1 MTTDIYT
8 ISELPAF
15 IASEKYRTCGN
26 IPVSPER
33 VSSYAANPRGD
44 PDMPVLFTLTN
55 QEKIVAYR
63 TLLPDIFYGKKGAVS
78 FAWLSGNYVDTAYR
92 RQGLSTKL
100 FRTVEEAW
108 EGRLMYTNY
117 APASRAV
124 YDKSGV
130 FSEFLVRPGKRYYL
144 RSALSPLLKERVRMP
159 GLLKFG
165 DRILNGVHD
174 LFISGSNYPIEAE
187 VRVEEISGLDAELS
201 ELVRESVAGSLFAR
215 GPQEFNWIREHP
227 WVTDGTAK
235 PLPGS
240 YQFNRQAD
248 PYISQWYKLSS
259 EKGTAFFW
267 ITVIADKCSV
277 PYYFTND
284 PLLTIAT
291 RQIVFNTMIRHQCS
305 HITIRHPELR
315 TVLGTKGHPFL
326 FSRKMP
332 QRYFVHTAVAE
343 QIPFNPKV
351 FDGDGDCIFT

>member
-33 VSSYAANPRGD
+33 VSSYVANPRSD
-44 PDMPVLFTLTN
+44 PDMPVLFTLTD

-63 TLLPDIFYGKKGAVS
+63 TLLPDLFYGKEGAVS
-78 FAWLSGNYVDTAYR
+78 FAWLSGNYVDPAYR

-130 FSEFLVRPGKRYYL
+130 FREFLVRPGKRYYL
-144 RSALSPLLKERVRMP
+144 RSALSPLLKDRVRMP

-165 DRILNGVHD
+165 DRLLNGIHD
-174 LFISGSNYPIEAE
+174 LFISGSHYPIDAGI
-187 VRVEEISGLDAELS
+187 RVEEVSVLDAMLS
-201 ELVRESVAGSLFAR
+201 DFIKKNVAGWLFAR
-215 GPQEFNWIREHP
+215 GPQEFDWIRKHP
-227 WVTDGTAK
+227 WVTGGSAK

-240 YQFNRQAD
+240 YQFTRHAD
-248 PYISQWYKLSS
+248 PFINQWYKLSS
-259 EKGTAFFW
+259 EKGTAFCW
-267 ITVIADKCSV
+267 INVVADKCTV

-284 PLLTIAT
+284 ILLTIAA
-291 RQIVFNTMIRHQCS
+291 RQLVFNTMIRHQCS
-305 HITIRHPELR
+305 HITIRHPELSL
-315 TVLGTKGHPFL
+315 VLGAKGHPFL
-326 FSRKMP
+326 FSRKIP
-332 QRYFVHTAVAE
+332 QRYFAHSAVAKK
-343 QIPFNPKV
+343 IPVDPKV
-351 FDGDGDCIFT
+351 FDGDGDCVFT